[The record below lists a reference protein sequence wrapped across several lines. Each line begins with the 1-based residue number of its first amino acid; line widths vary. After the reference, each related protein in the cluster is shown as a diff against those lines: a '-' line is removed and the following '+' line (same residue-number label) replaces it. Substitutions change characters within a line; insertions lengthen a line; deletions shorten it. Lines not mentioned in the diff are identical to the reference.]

1 MGGALG
7 SSGVFKEVHHH
18 LVHVED
24 EVHHDVLQCM
34 PCHSKSHNLD
44 LPEPISDS
52 PSISTIWASSPA
64 TQSARET
71 KIAVALLI
79 VLVVH
84 VCQDIVVPP
93 RRPAATASPVSSAL
107 SVAPRRGQK
116 VP

>member
-44 LPEPISDS
+44 LSEPISDS

-71 KIAVALLI
+71 KIGIALHHYPRGAVLRE
-79 VLVVH
+79 VLYIGGGICRNVH
-84 VCQDIVVPP
+84 LGVQTAFT
-93 RRPAATASPVSSAL
+93 RPSASS
-107 SVAPRRGQK
+107 
-116 VP
+116 